1 MDEAGVMEG
10 MGVNG
15 LVIGRK
21 GRKAILK
28 KAPGTRAWISFIEC
42 ISATSQSTKPLVIF
56 KGQTV

>member
-28 KAPGTRAWISFIEC
+28 KAPSIRA
-42 ISATSQSTKPLVIF
+42 
-56 KGQTV
+56 